1 MIAMRLL
8 LAATL
13 LGSLVLPAGAQ
24 NKYTGPRPPKPD
36 MVYLLHASELVPTEA
51 GEAKE
56 ETRKDVVANVMKGPN
71 SSARTPLAEPIF
83 LIAAEK
89 LDAEKF
95 ELYRMDVKNG
105 QREVV
110 VPTDPK
116 KRAKNAP
123 KPLRLKWEKIENG
136 LFRLEANE
144 FLENGEYCLT
154 PSGSQ
159 QVFCFEVY

>member
-1 MIAMRLL
+1 MIAMRFL

-13 LGSLVLPAGAQ
+13 LGSIALPVFAQ

-56 ETRKDVVANVMKGPN
+56 ETRKDVVANVMKGVA

-83 LIAAEK
+83 LIATEK
-89 LDAEKF
+89 LDAGKF
-95 ELYRMDVKNG
+95 ELYRMDTKNG

-110 VPTDPK
+110 VPNDPK

-123 KPLRLKWEKIENG
+123 KPLRLKWEKVETG

-144 FLENGEYCLT
+144 YLENGEYCLT
-154 PSGSQ
+154 PAGSQ
-159 QVFCFEVY
+159 QVFCFQVY